1 MFPFHSEIWDY
12 ALYLERRPYLS
23 QHSLG
28 YGQKQAFAGWPR
40 WLSRDKKVESQDL
53 RSCLGCE
60 REQES
65 KRKPGAAFLP
75 TYVKEGMRSSL
86 VGPLKARVRC
96 VSLPAFYEDSGL
108 DPWVLYNISS
118 NPAEPS

>member
-1 MFPFHSEIWDY
+1 M
-12 ALYLERRPYLS
+12 
-23 QHSLG
+23 G
-28 YGQKQAFAGWPR
+28 
-40 WLSRDKKVESQDL
+40 VN
-53 RSCLGCE
+53 
-60 REQES
+60 ES

-108 DPWVLYNISS
+108 DPWVLSNISS
-118 NPAEPS
+118 NPARTRLTEALWSDGSGKN